1 MWRDEPITQ
10 QAQARRRRGYRN
22 GLSWTVNE
30 GGPLPER
37 RWAAFLTCLLNF
49 LKMLSS
55 TESMQQAVRDIAR
68 WLVLTP
74 NPGEAIVR
82 QAIVLRLLQAA
93 GFNIWNPA
101 EVIPEETDKAGFRP
115 DLRLVAGK
123 HQIVLELKGMNIGLH
138 DKDYQ
143 QVAAYAGSKGIRWAL
158 LSDGRAWVVIDEHL
172 PGPYTERAILKL
184 ELNQNDLDEFASDIL
199 EMLNA
204 KNLREGLFEGSVS
217 KIMYLQKERRNV
229 ALIHEEK
236 RPIVQAVQI
245 EFGIDSF
252 EKAAAASAKMGLI
265 TEAERDVLIGV
276 INANIVKKQ
285 ELKIINKASAKEKIV
300 IEEDM
305 EFSYQIGDIVARAIF
320 IASIGIWRV
329 KAGSLA
335 VEEVRPYAAGVKKRR
350 IQLLED
356 GSLEKLDDGRLR
368 YLIDV
373 DYSSPSSAADDIS
386 GASKNGWAV
395 WVDDLGR
402 PAQFHRPKKQGLIG
416 LT

>member
-1 MWRDEPITQ
+1 MSTL
-10 QAQARRRRGYRN
+10 
-22 GLSWTVNE
+22 LSRKV
-30 GGPLPER
+30 R
-37 RWAAFLTCLLNF
+37 
-49 LKMLSS
+49 
-55 TESMQQAVRDIAR
+55 ESMQQAVRDIAR

-93 GFNIWNPA
+93 GFDIWNPA

-115 DLRLVAGK
+115 DLRLVVGK
-123 HQIVLELKGMNIGLH
+123 HQFVLELKGMNVGLH

-158 LSDGRAWVVIDEHL
+158 LSDGRAWVVTDEHL

-184 ELNQNDLDEFASDIL
+184 ELNQNDPDEFASDISKLL
-199 EMLNA
+199 EA
-204 KNLREGLFEGSVS
+204 KNLREGLFEASVS
-217 KIMYLQKERRNV
+217 KIIYSQKEKRDI
-229 ALIHEEK
+229 AFIHKEK
-236 RPIVQAVQI
+236 RPIVQAAQI
-245 EFGIDSF
+245 ELGIDSF

-265 TEAERDVLIGV
+265 TEAERDVLIGI
-276 INANIVKKQ
+276 INTNTVKKQ
-285 ELKIINKASAKEKIV
+285 EIKVISRPLIKKVVIDKENI
-300 IEEDM
+300 
-305 EFSYQIGDIVARAIF
+305 EFSYKIGDVVARAIF
-320 IASIGIWRV
+320 IISTGIWRI

-335 VEEVRPYAAGVKKRR
+335 VEDVRPYAAGVKKRR
-350 IQLLED
+350 VQLLED

-402 PAQFHRPKKQGLIG
+402 PAQFHRPKKQGD
-416 LT
+416 

>member
-1 MWRDEPITQ
+1 M
-10 QAQARRRRGYRN
+10 
-22 GLSWTVNE
+22 NE
-30 GGPLPER
+30 SGPLPGR
-37 RWAAFLTCLLNF
+37 RWAVFSTCLLSF

-93 GFNIWNPA
+93 GFDIWNPA

-123 HQIVLELKGMNIGLH
+123 HQVVLELKGMNVGLH

-172 PGPYTERAILKL
+172 PGPYTERAVLKL
-184 ELNQNDLDEFASDIL
+184 ELNQNDPDEFVSDISEL
-199 EMLNA
+199 LKA
-204 KNLREGLFEGSVS
+204 KNLREGLFEGSVG
-217 KIMYLQKERRNV
+217 KIMYSQKERRDI
-229 ALIHEEK
+229 AFIHKEK
-236 RPIVQAVQI
+236 RPIVQAAQV

-265 TEAERDVLIGV
+265 TEAERDVLIGI
-276 INANIVKKQ
+276 INANTVKKQ
-285 ELKIINKASAKEKIV
+285 ELKVASRPLIKEKVVTEKENI
-300 IEEDM
+300 
-305 EFSYQIGDIVARAIF
+305 EFSYQIGDVVARAIF
-320 IASIGIWRV
+320 IVDTGIWRI

-335 VEEVRPYAAGVKKRR
+335 VEDVRPYAAGVKKRR
-350 IQLLED
+350 VQLLED

-368 YLIDV
+368 YLVDV

-386 GASKNGWAV
+386 GASKNGWAI

-402 PAQFHRPKKQGLIG
+402 PAQFHRPKKQGLID
-416 LT
+416 LA